1 MRKLLWILCLCGALI
16 SCGGNNGGSDDTGA
30 SDGSDS
36 NDITEGD
43 EGSDDSGTSDGSLD
57 VPDINQ
63 EEVEDSGSDDGPDIP
78 VTPEDIPTDSK
89 GSACLIKSLGPEAF
103 SEPECAWKDEST
115 TVFGLKEIA
124 VLDGVEGSVCLTIPA
139 LAVPK
144 GGDLATIQWL
154 SHRAK
159 DIYGDH
165 QILIDGELVK
175 NVEASFAEPAFY
187 KNVSIDN
194 PSKSK
199 VKLSFC
205 APNAVVEERWELGA
219 IKVSSG
225 DPPFFG
231 FAGASVPPQIMLD
244 LAPGTEKKLL
254 VTVTDYDAQIEPFI
268 TFPKYE
274 LWNAPAW
281 VTVNQQS
288 VTWNK
293 AKEAFHNFVIVN
305 PPGGV
310 VGTFKFSVIVTDHQ
324 GLKVNRWFTLNIQA
338 PQQG

>member
-1 MRKLLWILCLCGALI
+1 MQKLLWILCLCGALV
-16 SCGGNNGGSDDTGA
+16 SCGGNNSGSDDTGT

-36 NDITEGD
+36 TDITDG
-43 EGSDDSGTSDGSLD
+43 DSGTTDGSLD
-57 VPDINQ
+57 VPDISQ
-63 EEVEDSGSDDGPDIP
+63 EDVDDSGSDDGPNIP
-78 VTPEDIPTDSK
+78 VPPEDVAADSD
-89 GSACLIKSLGPEAF
+89 GPSCQIESLGPAAF
-103 SEPECAWKDEST
+103 SEPDCAWKDEST
-115 TVFGLKEIA
+115 TVLGLQKIA

-139 LAVPK
+139 LAMPK
-144 GGDLATIQWL
+144 GSESATIQWL

-165 QILIDGELVK
+165 QILIDGELLK

-187 KNVSIDN
+187 RNLSLDN
-194 PSKSK
+194 PAKSK

-205 APNAVVEERWELGA
+205 APNAVDEERRELGA

-225 DPPFFG
+225 DAPFFG
-231 FAGASVPPQIMLD
+231 FAGASVPAQITLD
-244 LAPGTEKKLL
+244 LPAGTEKKLL
-254 VTVTDYDAQIEPFI
+254 ITVTDYDAQMEPFI
-268 TFPKYE
+268 AFPKYE
-274 LWNAPAW
+274 LWGAPAW

-293 AKEAFHNFVIVN
+293 GKEAFHNFVIVN
-305 PPGGV
+305 PPGGE

-338 PQQG
+338 PQPG